1 MKNASRKLFLTARHV
16 ADLRAPTPSAA
27 AELAV
32 FDLRRYDADVDR
44 FRGRLDDAMH
54 KKIQRQRTDLLRLQ
68 REIHHLSPDARIRD
82 QRQTVDRAWERLEQ
96 LMTRRIE
103 NARMSADRIER
114 LDTLM
119 NRRVT
124 ASRHRMEL
132 LAGSLAHLSPLARLS
147 GGYGFVST
155 PDGHPI
161 RSTADIRPADTF
173 RVHLRDG
180 LIEATADK
188 VSKVSGGRFL

>member
-1 MKNASRKLFLTARHV
+1 MPRFFTEHGDENEIVMNTAEQE
-16 ADLRAPTPSAA
+16 ALRA
-27 AELAV
+27 
-32 FDLRRYDADVDR
+32 
-44 FRGRLDDAMH
+44 
-54 KKIQRQRTDLLRLQ
+54 DLLRTISHDL
-68 REIHHLSPDARIRD
+68 RTPLTSISGNAALLL
-82 QRQTVDRAWERLEQ
+82 DRGEQ
-96 LMTRRIE
+96 LDSLMGSKMTG
-103 NARMSADRIER
+103 A
-114 LDTLM
+114 
-119 NRRVT
+119 
-124 ASRHRMEL
+124 RHRIEL

-188 VSKVSGGRFL
+188 VSEVSGGRFL